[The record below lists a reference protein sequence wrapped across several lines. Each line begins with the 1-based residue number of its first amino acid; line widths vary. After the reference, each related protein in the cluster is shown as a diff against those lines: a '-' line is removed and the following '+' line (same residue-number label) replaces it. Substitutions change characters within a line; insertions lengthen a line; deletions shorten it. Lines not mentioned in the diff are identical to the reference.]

1 MINESVGL
9 MFLGTFPSNKW
20 RRFST
25 QGVQPGEKVVVGGL
39 GVKIGAIG
47 KVTEIGMK
55 VKTEENHQPPVPQ
68 KTLKAKSS
76 SEAKTKSSSEA
87 KTEKPV
93 ADPVVSIKEV
103 KATKEKVSSAPLI
116 EQTAPPVPV
125 ETAPAKETPAVE
137 EKPKLDEIQVIL
149 DTGDSELKVA
159 SMLVGPSPPKDPPP
173 TCPPVR
179 PTTLTEIVPSSAKST
194 KPIERVASPP
204 PKAIRVASP
213 PPKAIRVASPPP
225 RPLRVVSPLPA
236 RIASPPP
243 TTTVLPPVAPNNK
256 QVSVAVSVRAISPP
270 PLRPL
275 SPPSRPLSPPA
286 SLSRPMSPVYV
297 SAELPSDRTE
307 DDCIA
312 GSENAFIR
320 GIRSPT
326 RDHPPAITTTLKRF
340 SKGPGELPSAA
351 AVADAVSEPKPIQK
365 AEINIPVSVTSLSA
379 TPRERI
385 IPIRVEGR
393 ELQPLQ
399 PIPPVPTTVGLAGT
413 EGTKTLPKSLNSISV
428 QLRATPPRVTSPP
441 PIKPLAIR
449 PP

>member
-1 MINESVGL
+1 MINDWVGL
-9 MFLGTFPSNKW
+9 MFLAMFPNNKW
-20 RRFST
+20 RRIST

-76 SEAKTKSSSEA
+76 NDS

-103 KATKEKVSSAPLI
+103 KAKKEKVSSAPLI
-116 EQTAPPVPV
+116 EQTAPPVSV
-125 ETAPAKETPAVE
+125 ETAPAKEPQPPAVE

-179 PTTLTEIVPSSAKST
+179 PTTLMEIVPSSAKST

-236 RIASPPP
+236 RIASPPPP

-413 EGTKTLPKSLNSISV
+413 EGTKALPKSLNSISV

>member
-1 MINESVGL
+1 
-9 MFLGTFPSNKW
+9 MFLAMFPSNKW
-20 RRFST
+20 RRFCT

-68 KTLKAKSS
+68 KTLKS
-76 SEAKTKSSSEA
+76 KSSSEA

-125 ETAPAKETPAVE
+125 ETAPAKEPPAVE

-159 SMLVGPSPPKDPPP
+159 SMLVGPCPPKDPPP

-194 KPIERVASPP
+194 KPIERVVSPR